1 MFEIEINKE
10 CKKSNDEFVNKNGRV
25 VAMITPAIDEDYY
38 VMRIHMVKDQYINA
52 FPKFGQIGIGFAI
65 ENDDWNAN
73 LPAPM
78 NAMSIA
84 KHIQH
89 NKKYKKITLQ
99 NIMEGIDKLQHTLE
113 DYGFLKYIEE
123 FDREGNRNRDKNGKL
138 LFDRL

>member
-1 MFEIEINKE
+1 
-10 CKKSNDEFVNKNGRV
+10 
-25 VAMITPAIDEDYY
+25 
-38 VMRIHMVKDQYINA
+38 
-52 FPKFGQIGIGFAI
+52 
-65 ENDDWNAN
+65 
-73 LPAPM
+73 M